1 MELSKQE
8 GLRVTDSVLSWRQTQ
23 ARHKQ
28 YFVYA
33 DNNCFPN
40 LSWVLRIPCQGLPYK
55 NTNTST
61 VFKGRRSC
69 DNNLQMA
76 SAMQLNSLII
86 STTFPR
92 NNSRDCGKNLRRLFS
107 SKCFNLHDDASNDCT
122 KQDLPSILPR
132 NFRGFPQSL
141 LAKAGIGYWDTTTAY
156 NRADPTA
163 QTNQAAAHLTL
174 ILAFS

>member
-1 MELSKQE
+1 
-8 GLRVTDSVLSWRQTQ
+8 
-23 ARHKQ
+23 
-28 YFVYA
+28 
-33 DNNCFPN
+33 
-40 LSWVLRIPCQGLPYK
+40 
-55 NTNTST
+55 
-61 VFKGRRSC
+61 
-69 DNNLQMA
+69 MA